1 MIKPNNRPCGRRKKR
16 KTYNRPSVGENH
28 TAAPLARGNAPLL
41 PPAAASFHGKASH
54 TILTRPRAPY
64 ESCSLA
70 TPEGQ
75 ICSSLTPCANLSCSL
90 YSGKKSSPS
99 GGKVV
104 HSTKRGAFPSGEARF
119 ACFPFAPRVRLF
131 GFIIRGG
138 LLYFKCRPPLPQAA
152 LGSFLRWQ
160 SCIGLPSRAKL
171 ALRRVA

>member
-28 TAAPLARGNAPLL
+28 TAAPLAQGNAPLL
-41 PPAAASFHGKASH
+41 PPAAASS
-54 TILTRPRAPY
+54 
-64 ESCSLA
+64 
-70 TPEGQ
+70 PEGQ

-119 ACFPFAPRVRLF
+119 ACFPF
-131 GFIIRGG
+131 
-138 LLYFKCRPPLPQAA
+138 
-152 LGSFLRWQ
+152 
-160 SCIGLPSRAKL
+160 RAKGAVVKVL
-171 ALRRVA
+171 S

>member
-1 MIKPNNRPCGRRKKR
+1 MIKPNNRPCGHRKKR

-41 PPAAASFHGKASH
+41 PPAAASS
-54 TILTRPRAPY
+54 
-64 ESCSLA
+64 
-70 TPEGQ
+70 PEGQ

-160 SCIGLPSRAKL
+160 FCIGLPSRAKL
-171 ALRRVA
+171 ALHRTAME